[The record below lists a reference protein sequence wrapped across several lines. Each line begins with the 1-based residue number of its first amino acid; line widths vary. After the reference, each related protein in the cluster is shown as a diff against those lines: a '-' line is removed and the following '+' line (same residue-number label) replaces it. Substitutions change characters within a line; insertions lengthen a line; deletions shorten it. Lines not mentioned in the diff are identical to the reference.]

1 MLDRPDA
8 ATLLRAMA
16 ATLSDEVMPVTS
28 GAAQHAVR
36 VVANLCRILERE
48 VAAGPGPADETRR
61 ALSALLARDGTLPEL
76 VEAFDRRLQES
87 EADFDERARRLLLA
101 DVQRRLEI
109 DRPGYTS

>member
-1 MLDRPDA
+1 MQDRPDA

-16 ATLSDEVMPVTS
+16 TTLSDDVLPVTS

-48 VAAGPGPADETRR
+48 VEAGAGAADETRR

-76 VEAFDRRLQES
+76 VEAFDHRLCEND
-87 EADFDERARRLLLA
+87 EDFDERARKLLLA
-101 DVQRRLEI
+101 DALRRLAI
-109 DRPGYTS
+109 DRPGYAS